1 MAVLTKIATGAAVA
15 AGSPFNGSWTN
26 EQLARVAASDALAA
40 GSNTYATCAPGKNQE
55 FASLWPF
62 VFSEIGANDTINSV
76 TVTVQ
81 WKCSTTGSIGTLRS
95 TLFADTGAGAPD
107 QAALLSASPG
117 VQSATPEPT
126 ADTTQSYT
134 ATCTAAQLRQGVWAR
149 AQALRGNTNTA
160 YTASLDY
167 IQIAV
172 DYTAVVVVDL
182 TATGI
187 TTGAPTVG
195 TPAITQEHALTATGV
210 DAGAPVL
217 GAPALAEAAGTD
229 ALTATG
235 ITTGSPTLGAPAFGQ
250 EHAFTATGVSAG
262 APTLGAPALAEAAGT
277 DALEATGFAT
287 GAPTLAAPAFGQVH
301 VLQAAE
307 CECGAPELGAPGLA
321 IAGAVASLPDTP
333 RFTPILT
340 PRGVRDSADKSDRE
354 TFDMLNHLS
363 AVEESLESIE
373 RFIDEVEA
381 AGDVYV
387 RPWRLEESRPAA
399 RRRRGR

>member
-15 AGSPFNGSWTN
+15 AGGAFNGAWTN
-26 EQLARVAASDALAA
+26 EQLARVATSDALAA

-107 QAALLSASPG
+107 QAAALSASPG

-149 AQALRGNTNTA
+149 AQAMRGNTNTA

-167 IQIAV
+167 IQITV
-172 DYTAVVVVDL
+172 DYTAVVTVDL

-195 TPAITQEHALTATGV
+195 APALQEVAPPVALTATGITAGAATVGAPAIGQEHALTATGV
-210 DAGAPVL
+210 TAGSPTV

-235 ITTGSPTLGAPAFGQ
+235 I
-250 EHAFTATGVSAG
+250 
-262 APTLGAPALAEAAGT
+262 
-277 DALEATGFAT
+277 DT
-287 GAPTLAAPAFGQVH
+287 GAPTLAAAVFGQVH
-301 VLQAAE
+301 GLQADGP
-307 CECGAPELGAPGLA
+307 CECIAPQLGAPGLA
-321 IAGAVASLPDTP
+321 IAGVSPARPDSPTW
-333 RFTPILT
+333 RPIIAPDRAKDPT
-340 PRGVRDSADKSDRE
+340 SDAEERLE
-354 TFDMLNHLS
+354 TMAQD
-363 AVEESLESIE
+363 LEDLE
-373 RFIDEVEA
+373 RFIAEVEA
-381 AGDVYV
+381 AGEEYAD
-387 RPWRLEESRPAA
+387 PWDSSIDHDFQLLKGG
-399 RRRRGR
+399 RRGR